1 MNASSL
7 KILGLRR
14 QRRVIRRA
22 TKQERRNMKR
32 ESDELCIIDCKNS
45 SQVEPEW
52 RHSGHASAYKGLG

>member
-1 MNASSL
+1 
-7 KILGLRR
+7 
-14 QRRVIRRA
+14 
-22 TKQERRNMKR
+22 MKR